1 MLAARNANITKGLV
15 NLCWF
20 FFKWGLVLS
29 VLAAAVAVPYLYH
42 RVDEEIRA
50 RIEARLAD
58 HFPGLAVR
66 VRFAQLVEGEGIEV
80 RGISIVERG
89 AAGPQAELA
98 YFDELFIGCQTTLQE
113 LVKGE
118 LEVTQIKV
126 RRPVLRAT
134 RRPDG
139 SWSAAKLF
147 PFPRFGNGHPVS
159 LIENGTIEIFDPLKE
174 PSSTL
179 TLRDVHLTIKPTE
192 AADPADIEPVLVEG
206 YLAADHFQRVEFKG
220 RADRRS
226 SRFSVAGT
234 AVGLEISPE
243 LRSGLPSEIAQKLQE
258 LGSLRCESQL
268 DFRVSH
274 DPDCVPTT
282 RFDVTADVRRGR
294 IDDPRLPFALSDLRA
309 RVRLNNGGFV
319 VDDLQARNG
328 QASIRVSGN
337 RQGYAADSPA
347 SLELYGNRI
356 ELDRNLVRVLPAS
369 ICNDWYKFLPEGEV
383 DAHFKLAF
391 DGRRWTP
398 EAEIKCLNVS
408 FTCHKFPYRL
418 ERASGTIVHKNN
430 RLTAQLTA
438 YAGGQPIRLGV
449 AISNPG
455 PRFTG
460 GIQAEGENIPFDE
473 KLFAALPDGTQPV
486 VRSLNPRGTF
496 NFIAQQW
503 RDDPERAE
511 PHNHL
516 AVTLNRC
523 SLNYER
529 FAYPLGNIRGAL
541 EMIDGVWTF
550 RDLEGTNDTGLVKC
564 QGSLGPGP
572 DGRLLL
578 LTFVGENVPLEEELR
593 DALPPN
599 MGELWKSLKP
609 RGAVDLNIDLA
620 YDCTA
625 RRTSLKLRARP
636 RSETSSLEPIYFPY
650 RLDKFH
656 GTIVYQDGHTDLE
669 NVEAVHGRTL
679 ISTGGTCD
687 IAPDGGFHL
696 KLKNLAVDRL
706 KADHELLAALPE
718 GLKRVVGEL
727 KPAGGLGL
735 RGQVEFVKAGK
746 AGAPLESAWDVIFDV
761 HQGAIDA
768 GVKLENLYGSVKL
781 AGGFDGKKFSSHGE
795 VSLDAATYKNFQF
808 TEIAGPLWIDNDH
821 VLAGAWAEAQSPSRT
836 PRRISGKIFG
846 GTVQADCQVNL
857 GASPQYTLRAS
868 LTDADLGQFAKEN
881 VSGRQRLN
889 GKVLANVE
897 LQGTGRN
904 THTIRGAGGI
914 RLHDADIY
922 ELPVMVALLKIL
934 NMREPD
940 TTAFTRS
947 DIDFRIQGEHVLL
960 DRINFSGDAIS
971 LLGMGQMNFDRQ
983 INLTFHSIVG
993 RTEHQVPILRSVL
1006 GEASQQIMQ
1015 IRVEGTVDNPTTRSE
1030 AFPRVS
1036 QAIQKLQAD
1045 LQKNR
1050 DPQPLPPPPTSQ
1062 QTGGLLR
1069 SLNPLK

>member
-1 MLAARNANITKGLV
+1 LV
-15 NLCWF
+15 NFCWF

-29 VLAAAVAVPYLYH
+29 ALAVAIAVPYLYH
-42 RVDEEIRA
+42 RVDEEIRN
-50 RIEARLAD
+50 RIETKLAD
-58 HFPGLAVR
+58 HFPGLSVR
-66 VRFAQLVEGEGIEV
+66 VRSAKLVEGEGIEV

-98 YFDELFIGCQTTLQE
+98 YFDELFLGCRTTIQDLA
-113 LVKGE
+113 KGE

-139 SWSAAKLF
+139 TWSIAKLF
-147 PFPRFGNGHPVS
+147 PFPRFGNGHPTSSV
-159 LIENGTIEIFDPLKE
+159 ENGTIEIFDPLKA
-174 PSSTL
+174 PASTL
-179 TLRDVHLTIKPTE
+179 TLRDIHLTIKPTD
-192 AADPADIEPVLVEG
+192 ATDPADVEPVLVEG
-206 YLAADHFQRVEFKG
+206 YLAADQFQRVELKG

-226 SRFSVAGT
+226 SRWSVAGT

-243 LRSGLPSEIAQKLQE
+243 LRSGLPSEIAEKLNA

-268 DFRVSH
+268 DFRVAH
-274 DPDCVPTT
+274 DPQLTPTT
-282 RFDVTADVRRGR
+282 RFEVKADVKRGR
-294 IDDPRLPFALSDLRA
+294 IDDARLPFALSEMRA
-309 RVRLNNGGFV
+309 RVRLNNAGLV
-319 VDDLQARNG
+319 VDELEARNG
-328 QASIRVSGN
+328 QASIRLSGS
-337 RQGYAADSPA
+337 RQGYAADSPTN
-347 SLELYGNRI
+347 LELIGNRI
-356 ELDRNLVRVLPAS
+356 ALDRNLVRVLPPS
-369 ICNDWYKFLPEGEV
+369 ICNEWYKFLPEGEV
-383 DAHFKLAF
+383 DAHLKLAF
-391 DGRRWTP
+391 DGQRWTP

-418 ERASGTIVHKNN
+418 ERTSGTIVHKNN
-430 RLTAQLTA
+430 RITAQLTA
-438 YAGGQPIRLGV
+438 YAGGQPIRLSV
-449 AISNPG
+449 AVTNPG
-455 PRFTG
+455 PKFVG
-460 GIQAEGENIPFDE
+460 GVQAEGENIPFDE
-473 KLFAALPDGTQPV
+473 KLFSALPDNTQPV
-486 VRSLNPRGTF
+486 VRALNPRGTF
-496 NFIAQQW
+496 NFVAQHW

-511 PHNHL
+511 PHAHL
-516 AVTLNRC
+516 ALTLNRC

-529 FAYPLGNIRGAL
+529 FAYPLGNVRGSV
-541 EMIDGVWTF
+541 EMVDGVWNF

-564 QGSLGPGP
+564 QGSFGPGP
-572 DGRLLL
+572 EGKRLL

-599 MGELWKSLKP
+599 MGALWKSLKP

-636 RSETSSLEPIYFPY
+636 RSEISSLEPIYFPY
-650 RLDKFH
+650 RLDKFR
-656 GTIVYQDGHTDLE
+656 GTIYYQDGHTELE

-679 ISTGGTCD
+679 VSTGGSCD
-687 IAPDGGFHL
+687 IAPDGGFRL
-696 KLKNLAVDRL
+696 KLTNLAVDRL

-727 KPAGGLGL
+727 KPAGGLSL
-735 RGQVEFVKAGK
+735 RGQVEFNKAG
-746 AGAPLESAWDVIFDV
+746 ASGAPLESAWDVIFDI

-768 GVKLENLYGSVKL
+768 GIKLENLYGSVKL
-781 AGGFDGKKFSSHGE
+781 AGGFDGKQFSSRGE
-795 VSLDAATYKNFQF
+795 LLLDAATYKNFQF
-808 TEIAGPLWIDNDH
+808 TQIAGPLWIDNDH
-821 VLAGAWAEAQSPSRT
+821 VLAGAWAETRAGSRS
-836 PRRISGKIFG
+836 PRRITAKIFS
-846 GTVQADCQVNL
+846 GTVEADCQVNL
-857 GASPQYTLRAS
+857 GAAPQYTLRAN
-868 LTDADLGQFAKEN
+868 LTDADLAQFAKEN
-881 VSGRQRLN
+881 VSGRQRLD
-889 GKVLANVE
+889 GKVVANVE

-904 THTIRGAGGI
+904 THSMRGAGGI

-1045 LQKNR
+1045 FQKKP
-1050 DPQPLPPPPTSQ
+1050 DPPPLPPPPPSQ

>member
-1 MLAARNANITKGLV
+1 M
-15 NLCWF
+15 
-20 FFKWGLVLS
+20 
-29 VLAAAVAVPYLYH
+29 AVPYFYH

-50 RIEARLAD
+50 RLETMLAE
-58 HFPGLAVR
+58 HFPNLTVR

-80 RGISIVERG
+80 RGISIVERE

-98 YFDELFIGCQTTLQE
+98 YFDELFIGCQSTLQDLIKGDIE
-113 LVKGE
+113 VK
-118 LEVTQIKV
+118 QIQV

-139 SWSAAKLF
+139 SWSIAKLF
-147 PFPRFGNGHPVS
+147 PFPRFGSGHPVS
-159 LIENGTIEIFDPLKE
+159 QIENGTIEIFDPTKQ

-179 TLRDVHLTIKPTE
+179 TLRDIHLTIKPTE
-192 AADPADIEPVLVEG
+192 PADPADLEPVLIEG
-206 YLAADHFQRVEFKG
+206 YLAADYFQRVELKG

-226 SRFSVAGT
+226 SRFNLSGT

-243 LRSGLPSEIAQKLQE
+243 LRSGLPSEIAEKLGE
-258 LGSLRCESQL
+258 LGTLRCESQL
-268 DFRVSH
+268 EFHVGH
-274 DPDCVPTT
+274 DLALAPST
-282 RFDVTADVRRGR
+282 RFEVTADILRGR
-294 IDDPRLPFALSDLRA
+294 IDDPRLPFALSELRA
-309 RVRLNNGGFV
+309 RVRLNNAGFV

-328 QASIRVSGN
+328 QASIRLTGS
-337 RQGYAADSPA
+337 RQGYTAGSPM
-347 SLELYGNRI
+347 SLELHGNRI
-356 ELDRNLVRVLPAS
+356 ELDRNLVRVLPPS
-369 ICNDWYKFLPEGEV
+369 ISCDWYKFLPEGEV
-383 DAHFKLAF
+383 DAHLKLAY

-398 EAEIKCLNVS
+398 EADIKCLDVS

-418 ERASGTIVHKNN
+418 ERACGTIVHKNN

-438 YAGGQPIRLGV
+438 YAGGQPIRLNA
-449 AISNPG
+449 AIVNPG
-455 PRFTG
+455 PNFTG

-486 VRSLNPRGTF
+486 VRSLSPRGTF
-496 NFIAQQW
+496 NFVAQQW
-503 RDDPERAE
+503 RDDPQRPES
-511 PHNHL
+511 HSHL

-523 SLNYER
+523 ALNYDR
-529 FAYPLGNIRGAL
+529 FPYPLGNIRGSL
-541 EMIDGVWTF
+541 EMIDNVWTF
-550 RDLEGTNDTGLVKC
+550 RDLEGTNDTGVVHC

-572 DGRLLL
+572 EGRRLVLG
-578 LTFVGENVPLEEELR
+578 FVGENVPLEEELR

-599 MGELWKSLKP
+599 VGELWKSLKP
-609 RGAVDLNIDLA
+609 RGAVDLDIDLV
-620 YDCTA
+620 YECNA
-625 RRTSLKLRARP
+625 RRTNLKLRARP
-636 RSETSSLEPIYFPY
+636 RSETSSLEPNYFPY
-650 RLDKFH
+650 RLDKLH
-656 GTIVYQDGHTDLE
+656 GTFYYQDGHAELE

-679 ISTGGTCD
+679 ITTGGSCD
-687 IAPDGGFHL
+687 IAPDGGFKL

-706 KADHELLAALPE
+706 KADHDLLAALPE
-718 GLKRVVGEL
+718 GLRRIVGEL
-727 KPAGGLGL
+727 KPAGGIAL
-735 RGQVEFVKAGK
+735 RGQVEFTKAGTQ
-746 AGAPLESAWDVIFDV
+746 APLESAWDVVFDV
-761 HQGAIDA
+761 HQGALDA
-768 GVKLENLYGSVKL
+768 GLKLENLYGSVKL
-781 AGGFDGKKFSSHGE
+781 AGAYDGKRFSSRGD
-795 VSLDAATYKNFQF
+795 VLLDAATYKNFQF

-821 VLAGAWAEAQSPSRT
+821 FLAGAWSETQVANRT
-836 PRRISGKIFG
+836 PRHISAKIFSG
-846 GTVQADCQVNL
+846 VVQADCQVNL
-857 GASPQYTLRAS
+857 GGSPQYMLRAS

-881 VSGRQRLN
+881 VSGQQRLN
-889 GKVLANVE
+889 GKVVANVE

-904 THTIRGAGGI
+904 THTLRGAGGI

-922 ELPVMVALLKIL
+922 ELPVMVAMLKIL

-983 INLTFHSIVG
+983 IDLTFHSIVG

-1015 IRVEGTVDNPTTRSE
+1015 IHVAGTIDNPTTRSE

-1045 LQKNR
+1045 FQKSREQSGPALPATPLFSPSTAAPGAAAGNAAPPPAA
-1050 DPQPLPPPPTSQ
+1050 PQYPPPPPPAPE

-1069 SLNPLK
+1069 SLNPFK